1 MGRCPTPTGR
11 DDENNNLKKG
21 AWTPEEDQILIDYI
35 QAHGHGS
42 WRALPK
48 LAGDHSSVSLSLST
62 RRDKPRKKGVV
73 IQFFFALQ
81 KYFGLKK
88 LHNKEK
94 KVAHA
99 YRKLSFLKRIYTL

>member
-1 MGRCPTPTGR
+1 MRLYIYILQGLIDFQHKKTKVSKNKEMGRCPTPTGR

-48 LAGDHSSVSLSLST
+48 LAGDHSSVSLSLHT
-62 RRDKPRKKGVV
+62 QG
-73 IQFFFALQ
+73 Q
-81 KYFGLKK
+81 
-88 LHNKEK
+88 
-94 KVAHA
+94 
-99 YRKLSFLKRIYTL
+99 T